1 MELCD
6 HDDDEEEMTMMIS
19 RLMRMMMTMTMSTT
33 TTNNNNKKKYTSPD
47 HLLVER
53 TQSAHREEMP
63 ISSLR
68 EMNTMTFIGQR
79 RFRREEENEDLKTT
93 FLFPWPTCFSVRLGG
108 HIPKE

>member
-1 MELCD
+1 MCY
-6 HDDDEEEMTMMIS
+6 HDLLAFALVAFLVLTSIA
-19 RLMRMMMTMTMSTT
+19 
-33 TTNNNNKKKYTSPD
+33 NNNNKKKYTSPD

-79 RFRREEENEDLKTT
+79 RLRREEDYGRCEGFEARET
-93 FLFPWPTCFSVRLGG
+93 
-108 HIPKE
+108 